1 LHLRQFQPVGIEER
15 RTLQR
20 GGFVI
25 QFGILGPLEVL
36 VDGEPTALGGPRQR
50 AVLAR
55 LLLDPARVVSAE
67 RLIDDVWD
75 GRPPPSAAKTLQK
88 YVSELR
94 KALPRPVLLT
104 CGGGYLLDVD
114 DDRVDA
120 RRFERLL
127 GDRQYAA
134 ALALWRGD
142 VLCDLPDLTFADA
155 ERVRLDELR
164 MFAIESRL
172 EGDLSA
178 GRHGSTIGELSELV
192 EAHPLRE
199 RLTALLMLALYR
211 AGRQVEALR
220 VFDRHRR
227 KLVDQVG
234 VDPAVELRELEGAIL
249 RHDPGLE
256 LPAAPP
262 VGTTQPPG
270 NLPLTLTSFVGRAS
284 DLEAAATVVAENRLV
299 TFTGPGGVGKTRLA
313 VELGARIGG
322 RFPGGVWMVDFAGV
336 RQPHLVVDAVVSALS
351 IDARHAADELEAMA
365 SALAHRPPSLLVL
378 DNCEHLVAAVA
389 AVAVA
394 ILRAGRD
401 VRVLATSRRPLG
413 VDGEFVRPVHPLPE
427 DEAVRLF
434 AERARL
440 AGAGGPD
447 ISSGRAF
454 EICRQLDG
462 LPLAIE
468 LAASQLRVMDTAEI
482 ASRLEHQLTFRR
494 PASSASPRQR
504 TLGDMV
510 QWSYNLLS
518 ADARTTFARLGV
530 FASSLSLPAAEA
542 VATHGE
548 TSPRDVLAH
557 ITSLVDHSL
566 LVREPAPTPSSRY
579 RLLETLRL
587 FALERLTEAGAVNG
601 ARRAHAEYFLR
612 LAEEGGPQMYG
623 PDERSW
629 RVRFEAEDANLQAA
643 LAWSAEKDPVLA
655 MRLAIALWPYHEAR
669 WRERQAVAYLE
680 ALLSRHLDVP
690 AELRAWALTAVAVMA
705 GNPGETR
712 RALPRAVEAVD
723 AFRDLGHEYGLAE
736 ALAALAA
743 ASVSQGRL
751 DEADAAVAEGLP
763 IARRRHDNRLTGRLL
778 DAAAF
783 IARRRGDHARAAE
796 LSREDLAAWRAMG
809 SRRGE
814 ATALRCLAV
823 SVRQLGAEQ
832 EATELCHRA
841 IDIWKDLGDQTAIAH
856 VQTTLADMAR
866 MSGDLAGA
874 LQNYDAALV
883 VLQAIGDKHC
893 TASTYKNLATIS
905 AEQGQ
910 HRRADALYR
919 DAVVLRY
926 EFGDDAGLAELLEG
940 LAGLNTVDGHD
951 EHAATLI
958 AAAAA
963 LRERTGSVSSA
974 AEAKICG
981 EILDTARQRLGAGS
995 FDLSYQRG
1003 RLMSVAEVV
1012 KFALGERSS
1021 RQSR

>member
-1 LHLRQFQPVGIEER
+1 VIE
-15 RTLQR
+15 
-20 GGFVI
+20 
-25 QFGILGPLEVL
+25 FGILGPLEVL
-36 VDGEPTALGGPRQR
+36 VDGEPIALGGPRQR

-55 LLLDPARVVSAE
+55 LLLNPARVVGSE

-94 KALPRPVLLT
+94 KALPRPVLRT
-104 CGGGYLLDVD
+104 RGGGYLLDVED
-114 DDRVDA
+114 DTVDA

-134 ALALWRGD
+134 ALGLWRGD
-142 VLCDLPDLTFADA
+142 VLCDLPDLAFVDA

-172 EGDLSA
+172 EGDLAA
-178 GRHGSTIGELSELV
+178 GRHNSAIGELSELV

-227 KLVDQVG
+227 NLVDQVG

-256 LPAAPP
+256 LPSAPL
-262 VGTTQPPG
+262 VGAPQAPG
-270 NLPLTLTSFVGRAS
+270 NLPLTLTSFVGRAG
-284 DLEAAATVVAENRLV
+284 DLETAARVVAENRLV

-313 VELGARIGG
+313 VELGARIADQ
-322 RFPGGVWMVDFAGV
+322 FPGGVWLVDLAGV
-336 RQPHLVVDAVVSALS
+336 QLPQLVVDAVVSTLS
-351 IDARHAADELEAMA
+351 IDARHAADELEAVA
-365 SALAHRPPSLLVL
+365 SALAHRPASLLVL
-378 DNCEHLVAAVA
+378 DNCEHLVEAAA

-394 ILRAGRD
+394 VLRAGPG

-440 AGAGGPD
+440 AASGGQE
-447 ISSGRAF
+447 ISPGRVA

-468 LAASQLRVMDTAEI
+468 LAASQLRVMDAAEI
-482 ASRLEHQLTFRR
+482 AARLEHQLTFRSS
-494 PASSASPRQR
+494 ASGASPRQR

-510 QWSYNLLS
+510 GWSYNLLS
-518 ADARTTFARLGV
+518 ADVRTTFARLGV
-530 FASSLSLPAAEA
+530 FASSLSLLAAEA
-542 VATHGE
+542 VATIGQ
-548 TSPRDVLAH
+548 TTPRDVLAH
-557 ITSLVDHSL
+557 ITTLVDHSL
-566 LVREPAPTPSSRY
+566 LVREPAPGPSSRY

-587 FALERLTEAGAVNG
+587 FALERLAEAGQVER

-612 LAEEGGPQMYG
+612 LAEEGGPHMYG

-629 RVRFEAEDANLQAA
+629 RMRLEVEDANLQSA
-643 LAWSAEKDPVLA
+643 LAWAAEKDPVLA
-655 MRLAIALWPYHEAR
+655 MRLAVALWPYHEAR

-680 ALLSRHLDVP
+680 ALLSRHPDVP
-690 AELRAWALTAVAVMA
+690 VELRAWALTAVAVMA

-712 RALPRAVEAVD
+712 RAVPRAVEAVD
-723 AFRDLGHEYGLAE
+723 AFRDLGHERGLAE

-743 ASVSQGRL
+743 ALVSQGRL

-763 IARRRHDNRLTGRLL
+763 IARRRHDNRLAARLL

-783 IARRRGDHARAAE
+783 VARRRGDHVRAAE

-814 ATALRCLAV
+814 ATALRCLAA
-823 SVRQLGAEQ
+823 SMQHLGADS
-832 EATELCHRA
+832 EATALCHRA
-841 IDIWKDLGDQTAIAH
+841 LDIWRDLDDRAAIAH
-856 VQTTLADMAR
+856 VQTTLADIAR

-874 LQNYDAALV
+874 ARKYDAALV
-883 VLQAIGDKHC
+883 VLQAMGDKHC
-893 TASTYKNLATIS
+893 TASTFKNLATIS

-910 HRRADALYR
+910 RRRADALYR
-919 DAVVLRY
+919 DALVLRY
-926 EFGDDAGLAELLEG
+926 ELGDEAGLAELLEG
-940 LAGLNTVDGHD
+940 LARLSTVEGHD
-951 EHAATLI
+951 ERAATLI

-963 LRERTGSVSSA
+963 LRERTGSVASA
-974 AEAKICG
+974 AEA
-981 EILDTARQRLGAGS
+981 EASTRTLDTARQRLGGER
-995 FDLSYQRG
+995 FDVSYRRG
-1003 RLMSVAEVV
+1003 RLLSVAEMVEFV
-1012 KFALGERSS
+1012 LGERSS
-1021 RQSR
+1021 LEDG